1 VIQISPEAT
10 NMALT
15 CGNIRAD
22 ARTRT
27 ANRPITSRV
36 RYQLRHAGGAPTLA
50 NARSRA
56 TARDREYRA
65 DVPVLGGTG
74 PLAAA
79 RGAFA
84 TTFRSRDLR
93 RAQLAFF
100 GAWAAEWAFTVALGV
115 YAFNHGGAAAV
126 GLVSVLRMLP
136 SALLAP
142 ILTPYADRWPRER
155 VLVVVSAVRAAA
167 TAGTA
172 VLVAADGSVAVV
184 YGLAALSTVAAT
196 LYRPAHSALLPSL
209 CRTPYELA
217 GANVVRGML
226 DSLATLVGPLVAAVL
241 LSTSGVTAV
250 LAAAAASS
258 AWSAALMLPVRAET
272 VSRPSPQMRPLADL
286 VEGMRAVGGHRDM
299 RLLFRLGVAQIF
311 TRGALTVFSVV
322 VALDLLG
329 TGESG
334 VGTLNA
340 AVGVGAVAGSVAASL
355 LVGTKRLA
363 RWFGLGVVLW
373 GLPLTIVA
381 VLANEP
387 ATLVLLAVIGI
398 GNALVDIGLFTLMA
412 RLSSDTVM
420 ARVFGLLESNG
431 ALRFGA
437 GAAVSPVVID
447 LLGLR
452 GALVVVGLV
461 GPVVTAASW
470 PRLRRLD
477 TAMVGLDQEV
487 GLLRG
492 VEMFAP
498 LPLPIVEQLAR
509 GLEPVSVAAGRIVFT
524 QNDVGDRFYVIE
536 DGTVEVLGDG
546 VQVTTLGPGEVFGEI
561 ALLRRVPRTATV
573 RARTDLRLQSLTSD
587 RFLFAVTGV
596 PASAHQ
602 ARAHVDERLDRF
614 SPDPDKSQPPAP

>member
-1 VIQISPEAT
+1 VP
-10 NMALT
+10 
-15 CGNIRAD
+15 
-22 ARTRT
+22 
-27 ANRPITSRV
+27 
-36 RYQLRHAGGAPTLA
+36 AP
-50 NARSRA
+50 
-56 TARDREYRA
+56 
-65 DVPVLGGTG
+65 GGTG
-74 PLAAA
+74 PLKAAG
-79 RGAFA
+79 GAFA

-115 YAFNHGGAAAV
+115 YAFHHGGAAAV
-126 GLVSVLRMLP
+126 GLVAVLRMLP

-142 ILTPYADRWPRER
+142 ILTPYADRWRRER

-172 VLVAADGSVAVV
+172 VLVAAEGSVTAVCA
-184 YGLAALSTVAAT
+184 LAALSTVAFT

-217 GANVVRGML
+217 GANVVRGTL

-250 LAAAAASS
+250 LAVAAASS
-258 AWSAALMLPVRAET
+258 AWSAALMLAVRTDT
-272 VSRPSPQMRPLADL
+272 VPRAGRRMRPVADL
-286 VEGMRAVGGHRDM
+286 VEGLRAVRGNRDL
-299 RLLFRLGVAQIF
+299 RLLFRVGFSQIF

-340 AVGVGAVAGSVAASL
+340 AVGVGAVVGSVAASL

-373 GLPLTIVA
+373 GLPLSMVA
-381 VLANEP
+381 VLPPSEP
-387 ATLVLLAVIGI
+387 ATLVLLPVIGL
-398 GNALVDIGLFTLMA
+398 GNALVDIGLFTLIA

-431 ALRFGA
+431 ALGFAA
-437 GAAVSPVVID
+437 GAAVTPVVIE

-452 GALVVVGLV
+452 GALLVVGLV

-470 PRLRRLD
+470 ARLRRLD
-477 TAMVGLDQEV
+477 TTMVGLDQEL

-492 VEMFAP
+492 VQMFAP
-498 LPLPIVEQLAR
+498 LPLPVVEQLAR
-509 GLEPVSVAAGRIVFT
+509 GLEQVSVPAGRTVFE
-524 QNDVGDRFYVIE
+524 QNDEGDRFYVIE
-536 DGTVEVLGDG
+536 EGTVEVLGDG
-546 VQVTTLGPGEVFGEI
+546 VPVTTLGPGEVFGEI

-573 RARTDLRLQSLTSD
+573 RACTDLLLQSLTGD
-587 RFLFAVTGV
+587 RFLTAVTGV

-602 ARAHVDERLDRF
+602 ARADIEEQLDRF
-614 SPDPDKSQPPAP
+614 SPAPDKSLPPAP

>member
-1 VIQISPEAT
+1 VP
-10 NMALT
+10 
-15 CGNIRAD
+15 
-22 ARTRT
+22 
-27 ANRPITSRV
+27 
-36 RYQLRHAGGAPTLA
+36 AP
-50 NARSRA
+50 
-56 TARDREYRA
+56 
-65 DVPVLGGTG
+65 GGTA

-79 RGAFA
+79 RGAFV

-93 RAQLAFF
+93 RAQLAYF

-115 YAFNHGGAAAV
+115 YAFHHGGAAAV
-126 GLVSVLRMLP
+126 GLVAVLRMLP

-142 ILTPYADRWPRER
+142 VLTPYADRWPRER
-155 VLVVVSAVRAAA
+155 VLVVVSAVRAGA

-172 VLVAADGSVAVV
+172 ILVAADGSVAAV
-184 YGLAALSTVAAT
+184 YALAALSTVAAT

-250 LAAAAASS
+250 LAVAAASS
-258 AWSAALMLPVRAET
+258 AWSAALMLAVRTET
-272 VSRPSPQMRPLADL
+272 VPRSRRRMRPVADL
-286 VEGMRAVGGHRDM
+286 VEGLRAVGGNRDL
-299 RLLFRLGVAQIF
+299 RLLFRVGFSQIF

-340 AVGVGAVAGSVAASL
+340 AVGVGAVVGSIAASL

-373 GLPLTIVA
+373 GLPLSMVA
-381 VLANEP
+381 VLASEP
-387 ATLVLLAVIGI
+387 ATLVLLPVIGL
-398 GNALVDIGLFTLMA
+398 GNALVDIGLFTLIA

-431 ALRFGA
+431 ALGFAA
-437 GAAVSPVVID
+437 GAAVTPVVID

-477 TAMVGLDQEV
+477 TAMVGLDEEV

-509 GLEPVSVAAGRIVFT
+509 GLEPVSVAAGTTVFA
-524 QNDVGDRFYVIE
+524 QDDAGDRFYVIV

-546 VQVTTLGPGEVFGEI
+546 VPVATLGPGDVFGEI

-573 RARTDLRLQSLTSD
+573 RASTDLQLQSLTGD
-587 RFLFAVTGV
+587 RFLTAVTGV
-596 PASAHQ
+596 PASAHR
-602 ARAHVDERLDRF
+602 ARAHIDEQLDRF
-614 SPDPDKSQPPAP
+614 SPGPG

>member
-1 VIQISPEAT
+1 VP
-10 NMALT
+10 
-15 CGNIRAD
+15 
-22 ARTRT
+22 
-27 ANRPITSRV
+27 
-36 RYQLRHAGGAPTLA
+36 AP
-50 NARSRA
+50 
-56 TARDREYRA
+56 
-65 DVPVLGGTG
+65 GGTG
-74 PLAAA
+74 PLTAA

-115 YAFNHGGAAAV
+115 FAFRHGGAAAV

-142 ILTPYADRWPRER
+142 VLTPYADRWRRER

-172 VLVAADGSVAVV
+172 VLVAANGSVAAV
-184 YGLAALSTVAAT
+184 YALAALSTIAAT

-250 LAAAAASS
+250 LAVAAASS
-258 AWSAALMLPVRAET
+258 AWSAALMLAVHTDT
-272 VSRPSPQMRPLADL
+272 VSQANRRTRPLADV
-286 VEGMRAVGGHRDM
+286 VEGLRAVSGHRDL
-299 RLLFRLGVAQIF
+299 RLLFRLTVAQIF

-322 VALDLLG
+322 VAIDLLG
-329 TGESG
+329 TGEAG
-334 VGTLNA
+334 VGALNA

-373 GLPLTIVA
+373 GLPLTLVA
-381 VLANEP
+381 VLASEP
-387 ATLVLLAVIGI
+387 AALVLLAVIGI
-398 GNALVDIGLFTLMA
+398 GNALVDVGLFTLMA
-412 RLSSDTVM
+412 RLSSDSVM
-420 ARVFGLLESNG
+420 ARVFGLLESVG
-431 ALRFGA
+431 ALGFAA
-437 GAAVSPVVID
+437 GAAVSPLVID

-452 GALVVVGLV
+452 GALVTVGLV
-461 GPVVTAASW
+461 GPVLTAASW
-470 PRLRRLD
+470 PSLRRLD

-487 GLLRG
+487 HLLRG
-492 VEMFAP
+492 VQMFAP
-498 LPLPIVEQLAR
+498 LPLPVVEQLAR
-509 GLEPVSVAAGRIVFT
+509 GLEPVSVAAGTTVFT
-524 QNDVGDRFYVIE
+524 QNDEGDRFYLIV
-536 DGTVEVLGDG
+536 DGTAEVRGDG
-546 VQVTTLGPGEVFGEI
+546 EIVTTLGPGEVFGEI

-573 RARTDLRLQSLTSD
+573 LARTDLQLQSLTCD
-587 RFLFAVTGV
+587 RFLTAVTGV

-614 SPDPDKSQPPAP
+614 SPSADKSPPPAR

>member
-1 VIQISPEAT
+1 VP
-10 NMALT
+10 
-15 CGNIRAD
+15 
-22 ARTRT
+22 
-27 ANRPITSRV
+27 
-36 RYQLRHAGGAPTLA
+36 AP
-50 NARSRA
+50 
-56 TARDREYRA
+56 
-65 DVPVLGGTG
+65 GGTG

-115 YAFNHGGAAAV
+115 YAFRHGGAAAV

-142 ILTPYADRWPRER
+142 VLTPYADRWPRER
-155 VLVVVSAVRAAA
+155 VLVLVSAVRAGA

-172 VLVAADGSVAVV
+172 VLVAADGSVAAV
-184 YGLAALSTVAAT
+184 YALAALSTVAAT

-241 LSTSGVTAV
+241 LGTSGVTAV
-250 LAAAAASS
+250 LAVAAASS
-258 AWSAALMLPVRAET
+258 AWSAALMLAVHTDTVPRSGRRTRPV
-272 VSRPSPQMRPLADL
+272 ADL
-286 VEGMRAVGGHRDM
+286 MEGLRAVGGHRDL
-299 RLLFRLGVAQIF
+299 RLLFRLTIAQIF

-334 VGTLNA
+334 VGALNA
-340 AVGVGAVAGSVAASL
+340 AVGVGAVAGSMAASL

-363 RWFGLGVVLW
+363 RWFGVGVVLW
-373 GLPLTIVA
+373 GLPLTMVA
-381 VLANEP
+381 LLASEP
-387 ATLVLLAVIGI
+387 ATLFLLTVIGL
-398 GNALVDIGLFTLMA
+398 GNALVDVGLFTLMA

-420 ARVFGLLESNG
+420 ARVFGLLESVG
-431 ALRFGA
+431 ALGFAA

-487 GLLRG
+487 GLLRK

-509 GLEPVSVAAGRIVFT
+509 GLEPLSVAAGKTVFA
-524 QNDVGDRFYVIE
+524 QGDEGDRFYIIE
-536 DGTVEVLGDG
+536 AGTAEVHGDG
-546 VQVTTLGPGEVFGEI
+546 KPVATLGPGEVFGEI
-561 ALLRRVPRTATV
+561 ALLRRVPRTATI
-573 RARTDLRLQSLTSD
+573 RARTDLQLQSLTSD
-587 RFLFAVTGV
+587 RFLTAVTGV

-614 SPDPDKSQPPAP
+614 SPGPG

>member
-1 VIQISPEAT
+1 VPV
-10 NMALT
+10 
-15 CGNIRAD
+15 
-22 ARTRT
+22 
-27 ANRPITSRV
+27 P
-36 RYQLRHAGGAPTLA
+36 GGA
-50 NARSRA
+50 
-56 TARDREYRA
+56 
-65 DVPVLGGTG
+65 G
-74 PLAAA
+74 PLTAA
-79 RGAFA
+79 RGAFV

-100 GAWAAEWAFTVALGV
+100 GAWAAEWAFTVAVGV
-115 YAFNHGGAAAV
+115 YAFRHGGAAAV

-142 ILTPYADRWPRER
+142 VLTPYADRWRRER

-172 VLVAADGSVAVV
+172 VLVATEGSVAVV
-184 YGLAALSTVAAT
+184 YALAAVSTVAAT

-250 LAAAAASS
+250 LAVAAASS
-258 AWSAALMLPVRAET
+258 AWSAALMLAVRADT
-272 VSRPSPQMRPLADL
+272 VPRSGRRMRPVADL
-286 VEGMRAVGGHRDM
+286 VEGLRAVGGHRDM
-299 RLLFRLGVAQIF
+299 RLLFRLAVAQIF

-334 VGTLNA
+334 VGALNA

-373 GLPLTIVA
+373 GLPLTVVA
-381 VLANEP
+381 LLTSEP

-398 GNALVDIGLFTLMA
+398 GNAMVDVGLFTLMA
-412 RLSSDTVM
+412 RLSSDAVM

-431 ALRFGA
+431 ALGFGA

-452 GALVVVGLV
+452 GALVAVGLV

-487 GLLRG
+487 GLLRK

-498 LPLPIVEQLAR
+498 LPLPVVEQLAR
-509 GLEPVSVAAGRIVFT
+509 GLEPMSVAAGKPVFS
-524 QNDVGDRFYVIE
+524 QGDVGDRFYLIE
-536 DGTVEVLGDG
+536 AGTAEVRGDG
-546 VQVTTLGPGEVFGEI
+546 KPVATLGPGEVFGEI

-602 ARAHVDERLDRF
+602 AEANVDERLDRF
-614 SPDPDKSQPPAP
+614 SPDPDKSRPPAP

>member
-1 VIQISPEAT
+1 VP
-10 NMALT
+10 
-15 CGNIRAD
+15 
-22 ARTRT
+22 
-27 ANRPITSRV
+27 
-36 RYQLRHAGGAPTLA
+36 AP
-50 NARSRA
+50 
-56 TARDREYRA
+56 
-65 DVPVLGGTG
+65 GGTG

-79 RGAFA
+79 RGAFV

-100 GAWAAEWAFTVALGV
+100 AAWAAEWAFTVALGV

-126 GLVSVLRMLP
+126 GLVAVLRMLP

-142 ILTPYADRWPRER
+142 ILTPYADRWRRER
-155 VLVVVSAVRAAA
+155 VLVVVSAVRAGA

-172 VLVAADGSVAVV
+172 VLVAADGSVAAV
-184 YGLAALSTVAAT
+184 YALAALSTVAAT

-217 GANVVRGML
+217 GANVVRGTL

-250 LAAAAASS
+250 LAVAAASS
-258 AWSAALMLPVRAET
+258 AWSAALMIAVRTDT
-272 VSRPSPQMRPLADL
+272 VPRSGRRMRPVADL
-286 VEGMRAVGGHRDM
+286 VEGLRAVRGNRDL
-299 RLLFRLGVAQIF
+299 RLLFRVGFSQIF

-340 AVGVGAVAGSVAASL
+340 AVGVGAVVGSVAASL

-373 GLPLTIVA
+373 GLPLSIVA
-381 VLANEP
+381 VLPPSEP
-387 ATLVLLAVIGI
+387 ATLVLLPVIGL
-398 GNALVDIGLFTLMA
+398 GNALVDIGLFTLIA

-431 ALRFGA
+431 ALGFAA
-437 GAAVSPVVID
+437 GAAVTPVVID

-452 GALVVVGLV
+452 GALLVVGLV

-470 PRLRRLD
+470 RRLRRLD
-477 TAMVGLDQEV
+477 TTMVGLDLEV

-492 VEMFAP
+492 VQMFAP
-498 LPLPIVEQLAR
+498 LPLPVVEQLAR
-509 GLEPVSVAAGRIVFT
+509 GLEQVSVPAGRTVFE
-524 QNDVGDRFYVIE
+524 QNDEGDRFYVIE
-536 DGTVEVLGDG
+536 EGTVEVLGDG
-546 VQVTTLGPGEVFGEI
+546 VPVTTLGPGEVFGEI

-573 RARTDLRLQSLTSD
+573 RARTDLQLQSLTGD
-587 RFLFAVTGV
+587 RFLTAVTGV

-602 ARAHVDERLDRF
+602 ARAHIDEQLDRF
-614 SPDPDKSQPPAP
+614 SPAPDKSSPPAP

>member
-1 VIQISPEAT
+1 
-10 NMALT
+10 
-15 CGNIRAD
+15 
-22 ARTRT
+22 
-27 ANRPITSRV
+27 
-36 RYQLRHAGGAPTLA
+36 
-50 NARSRA
+50 
-56 TARDREYRA
+56 
-65 DVPVLGGTG
+65 VPASGGTG
-74 PLAAA
+74 PLTAA

-115 YAFNHGGAAAV
+115 YAFRHGGAAAV
-126 GLVSVLRMLP
+126 GLVAVLRMVP

-142 ILTPYADRWPRER
+142 VLTPYADRWPRER
-155 VLVVVSAVRAAA
+155 VLVVVSAVRAGA

-172 VLVAADGSVAVV
+172 VLVAADGSVAAV

-241 LSTSGVTAV
+241 LGTSGVTAV

-258 AWSAALMLPVRAET
+258 AWSAALMLGVRTDT
-272 VSRPSPQMRPLADL
+272 VPRSSRRTRPLADL
-286 VEGMRAVGGHRDM
+286 VEGLRAVGGHRDL
-299 RLLFRLGVAQIF
+299 RLLFRLTVAQIF

-334 VGTLNA
+334 VGALNA

-363 RWFGLGVVLW
+363 RWFGVGVVLW
-373 GLPLTIVA
+373 GLPLAMVA
-381 VLANEP
+381 VLASEP
-387 ATLVLLAVIGI
+387 ATLVLLTVIGL
-398 GNALVDIGLFTLMA
+398 GNALVDVGLFTLMA

-420 ARVFGLLESNG
+420 ARVFGLLESVG
-431 ALRFGA
+431 ALGFAA
-437 GAAVSPVVID
+437 GAAVSPLVID

-487 GLLRG
+487 GLLRK
-492 VEMFAP
+492 VDMFAP

-509 GLEPVSVAAGRIVFT
+509 GLEPMSVAAGKTVFD
-524 QNDVGDRFYVIE
+524 QGDVGDRVYLIE
-536 DGTVEVLGDG
+536 AGTAEVRGDG
-546 VQVTTLGPGEVFGEI
+546 KSVATLGPGEVFGEI

-573 RARTDLRLQSLTSD
+573 RARTDLQLQSLTSD
-587 RFLFAVTGV
+587 RFLLAVTGV
-596 PASAHQ
+596 PASANQ

-614 SPDPDKSQPPAP
+614 SPAADKSRPPAP

>member
-1 VIQISPEAT
+1 VP
-10 NMALT
+10 
-15 CGNIRAD
+15 
-22 ARTRT
+22 
-27 ANRPITSRV
+27 
-36 RYQLRHAGGAPTLA
+36 AP
-50 NARSRA
+50 
-56 TARDREYRA
+56 
-65 DVPVLGGTG
+65 GGTG

-79 RGAFA
+79 RGAFV

-115 YAFNHGGAAAV
+115 YAFHHGGAAAV
-126 GLVSVLRMLP
+126 GLVAVLRMLP

-142 ILTPYADRWPRER
+142 VLTPYADRWPRER
-155 VLVVVSAVRAAA
+155 VLVVVSAVRAGA
-167 TAGTA
+167 TGGTA
-172 VLVAADGSVAVV
+172 ILVAADGSVAAV
-184 YGLAALSTVAAT
+184 YALAALSTVAAT

-241 LSTSGVTAV
+241 LSTSGVTGV
-250 LAAAAASS
+250 LAVAAASS
-258 AWSAALMLPVRAET
+258 AWSAALMLAVRTDT
-272 VSRPSPQMRPLADL
+272 VPRSRRRMRAVADL
-286 VEGMRAVGGHRDM
+286 VEGLRAVGGNRDL
-299 RLLFRLGVAQIF
+299 RLLFRVGFSQIF

-340 AVGVGAVAGSVAASL
+340 AVGVGAVVGSVAASL

-363 RWFGLGVVLW
+363 RWFGIGVVLW
-373 GLPLTIVA
+373 GLPLSMVA
-381 VLANEP
+381 VLASEP
-387 ATLVLLAVIGI
+387 ATLVLLPVIGL
-398 GNALVDIGLFTLMA
+398 GNALVDIGLFTLIA

-431 ALRFGA
+431 ALGFAA
-437 GAAVSPVVID
+437 GAAVTPVVID

-461 GPVVTAASW
+461 GPVVTAVSW

-477 TAMVGLDQEV
+477 TAMGGLDEEV

-509 GLEPVSVAAGRIVFT
+509 GLEPVSVAAGTTVFA
-524 QNDVGDRFYVIE
+524 QDDAGDRFYVIV

-546 VQVTTLGPGEVFGEI
+546 VPVAALGPGDVFGEI

-573 RARTDLRLQSLTSD
+573 RARTDLQLQSLTGD
-587 RFLFAVTGV
+587 RFLTAVTGV
-596 PASAHQ
+596 PASVHQ
-602 ARAHVDERLDRF
+602 AWARVDAALDRF
-614 SPDPDKSQPPAP
+614 SPGPDKSLPPTP

>member
-1 VIQISPEAT
+1 MP
-10 NMALT
+10 
-15 CGNIRAD
+15 
-22 ARTRT
+22 
-27 ANRPITSRV
+27 
-36 RYQLRHAGGAPTLA
+36 
-50 NARSRA
+50 
-56 TARDREYRA
+56 
-65 DVPVLGGTG
+65 VPGGTG

-100 GAWAAEWAFTVALGV
+100 AAWAAEWAFTVGLGV
-115 YAFNHGGAAAV
+115 FAFRHGAAAAV

-142 ILTPYADRWPRER
+142 VLTPYADRWRRER

-172 VLVAADGSVAVV
+172 VLVAADGSVAAV
-184 YGLAALSTVAAT
+184 YGLAAVSTVAAT

-250 LAAAAASS
+250 LTVAAASS
-258 AWSAALMLPVRAET
+258 AWSAALMLAVHADT
-272 VSRPSPQMRPLADL
+272 VPRSDRRTRPLADL
-286 VEGMRAVGGHRDM
+286 VEGLRAVSGHRDL
-299 RLLFRLGVAQIF
+299 RLLFRLTVAQIF
-311 TRGALTVFSVV
+311 TRGALTVYSVV

-334 VGTLNA
+334 VGALNA

-373 GLPLTIVA
+373 GLPLTLVA
-381 VLANEP
+381 VVTSEP
-387 ATLVLLAVIGI
+387 AALVLLAVIGI
-398 GNALVDIGLFTLMA
+398 GNALVDVGLFTLMA
-412 RLSSDTVM
+412 RLSSDSVM
-420 ARVFGLLESNG
+420 ARVFGLLESVG
-431 ALRFGA
+431 ALGFAA

-447 LLGLR
+447 LFGLR
-452 GALVVVGLV
+452 GALVVVGLI
-461 GPVVTAASW
+461 GPVLTAVSW
-470 PRLRRLD
+470 PRLHRLD

-487 GLLRG
+487 HLLRG
-492 VEMFAP
+492 VQMFAP
-498 LPLPIVEQLAR
+498 LPLPLVEQLAR
-509 GLEPVSVAAGRIVFT
+509 GLEPVSVPAGKTVFA
-524 QNDVGDRFYVIE
+524 QNDEGDRFYLIV
-536 DGTVEVLGDG
+536 DGNAEVLGDG
-546 VQVTTLGPGEVFGEI
+546 KIVATLGPGEVFGEI

-573 RARTDLRLQSLTSD
+573 LARTELQLQSLTCD
-587 RFLFAVTGV
+587 RFLTAVTGV

-614 SPDPDKSQPPAP
+614 SPAADNGRPPAP

>member
-1 VIQISPEAT
+1 V
-10 NMALT
+10 
-15 CGNIRAD
+15 
-22 ARTRT
+22 
-27 ANRPITSRV
+27 
-36 RYQLRHAGGAPTLA
+36 
-50 NARSRA
+50 
-56 TARDREYRA
+56 
-65 DVPVLGGTG
+65 TG

-100 GAWAAEWAFTVALGV
+100 AAWAAEWAFTVALGV
-115 YAFNHGGAAAV
+115 YAFRHGGAAAV

-136 SALLAP
+136 SAVLAP
-142 ILTPYADRWPRER
+142 VLTPYADRWPRER

-172 VLVAADGSVAVV
+172 VLVAAEGSVAVV
-184 YGLAALSTVAAT
+184 FALAAVSTVAAT
-196 LYRPAHSALLPSL
+196 LYRPTHSALLPSL

-241 LSTSGVTAV
+241 LSISGVTAV

-258 AWSAALMLPVRAET
+258 AWSAALMLPVHTDT
-272 VSRPSPQMRPLADL
+272 VPRSGRRIRPLDDL
-286 VEGMRAVGGHRDM
+286 VEGLRVVRGHRDM
-299 RLLFRLGVAQIF
+299 RLLFRLGMAQIF

-322 VALDLLG
+322 VALDLLE
-329 TGESG
+329 TDASG
-334 VGTLNA
+334 VGALNA
-340 AVGVGAVAGSVAASL
+340 AVGAGAVVGSVAASL

-363 RWFGLGVVLW
+363 GWFGLGVVLW
-373 GLPLTIVA
+373 GLPLTLIGL
-381 VLANEP
+381 LANEP
-387 ATLVLLAVIGI
+387 TTLVLLAVIGI
-398 GNALVDIGLFTLMA
+398 GNALVDVGLFTLMA

-431 ALRFGA
+431 ALGFGA
-437 GAAVSPVVID
+437 GAIVAPVVID

-461 GPVVTAASW
+461 GPVLTAASW
-470 PRLRRLD
+470 RRLRRLD
-477 TAMVGLDQEV
+477 TTMVGLDQEV
-487 GLLRG
+487 DLLRG

-498 LPLPIVEQLAR
+498 LPLPVVEQLAR
-509 GLEPVSVAAGRIVFT
+509 GLEPVSVLAGKTVFA
-524 QNDVGDRFYVIE
+524 QNDDADRFYVIVV
-536 DGTVEVLGDG
+536 GTVEVLGDG
-546 VQVTTLGPGEVFGEI
+546 VPVATLGPGEVFGEI

-573 RARTDLRLQSLTSD
+573 RARTDLQLQSLTSD
-587 RFLFAVTGV
+587 RFLPAVTGV

-602 ARAHVDERLDRF
+602 ARAHIDEQLDRF
-614 SPDPDKSQPPAP
+614 SPTPDKSSPPAP

>member
-1 VIQISPEAT
+1 
-10 NMALT
+10 
-15 CGNIRAD
+15 
-22 ARTRT
+22 
-27 ANRPITSRV
+27 
-36 RYQLRHAGGAPTLA
+36 
-50 NARSRA
+50 
-56 TARDREYRA
+56 
-65 DVPVLGGTG
+65 VPASGGTG
-74 PLAAA
+74 PLTAA

-115 YAFNHGGAAAV
+115 YAFRHGGAAAV

-142 ILTPYADRWPRER
+142 VLTPYADRWRRER
-155 VLVVVSAVRAAA
+155 VLVVVSAVRAGA

-172 VLVAADGSVAVV
+172 VLVAAEGSVAIV
-184 YGLAALSTVAAT
+184 YALAALSTVAAT

-226 DSLATLVGPLVAAVL
+226 DSLATLVGPLLAAAL
-241 LSTSGVTAV
+241 LTTSGVTAV
-250 LAAAAASS
+250 LAVAAASS
-258 AWSAALMLPVRAET
+258 AWSAALMLAVHTDT
-272 VSRPSPQMRPLADL
+272 VPRSGRRSRPLADL
-286 VEGMRAVGGHRDM
+286 VEGLQVVGGHRDL
-299 RLLFRLGVAQIF
+299 RLLFRLTVAQIF

-334 VGTLNA
+334 VGALNA

-363 RWFGLGVVLW
+363 GWFGFGVVLW
-373 GLPLTIVA
+373 GLPLAMVA

-387 ATLVLLAVIGI
+387 ATLVLLAVIGL
-398 GNALVDIGLFTLMA
+398 GNTLVDIGLFTLIA

-420 ARVFGLLESNG
+420 ARVFGLLESVG
-431 ALRFGA
+431 ALGFAA
-437 GAAVSPVVID
+437 GAAASPVVID

-461 GPVVTAASW
+461 GPVLTAVSW

-477 TAMVGLDQEV
+477 TTMGGLDQEV

-498 LPLPIVEQLAR
+498 LPLPVVEQLAR
-509 GLEPVSVAAGRIVFT
+509 GLEPVSVAAGTTVFA
-524 QNDVGDRFYVIE
+524 QNEEGDRFYVIV

-546 VQVTTLGPGEVFGEI
+546 VPVATLGPGEVFGEI

-587 RFLFAVTGV
+587 RFLTAVSGV

-602 ARAHVDERLDRF
+602 AWARVDAALNRF
-614 SPDPDKSQPPAP
+614 SPAADKSRPPAP

>member
-1 VIQISPEAT
+1 VP
-10 NMALT
+10 
-15 CGNIRAD
+15 
-22 ARTRT
+22 
-27 ANRPITSRV
+27 
-36 RYQLRHAGGAPTLA
+36 APW
-50 NARSRA
+50 
-56 TARDREYRA
+56 
-65 DVPVLGGTG
+65 GTG

-115 YAFNHGGAAAV
+115 YAFRHGGAAAV

-142 ILTPYADRWPRER
+142 VLTPYADRWPRER
-155 VLVVVSAVRAAA
+155 VLVVVSAVRAGA

-172 VLVAADGSVAVV
+172 VLVAAEGSVAAV
-184 YGLAALSTVAAT
+184 YALAALSTVAAT

-241 LSTSGVTAV
+241 LGTSGVTAV
-250 LAAAAASS
+250 LAVAAASS
-258 AWSAALMLPVRAET
+258 GWSAALMLGVRTDT
-272 VSRPSPQMRPLADL
+272 VPRSGRRTRPLADL
-286 VEGMRAVGGHRDM
+286 VEGLRAVGADRDL
-299 RLLFRLGVAQIF
+299 RLLFRLTVAQIF

-334 VGTLNA
+334 VGALNA

-363 RWFGLGVVLW
+363 RWFGVGVVLW
-373 GLPLTIVA
+373 GLPLTMVA
-381 VLANEP
+381 VLASEP
-387 ATLVLLAVIGI
+387 ATLVLLTVIGL
-398 GNALVDIGLFTLMA
+398 GNALVDVGLFTLMA

-420 ARVFGLLESNG
+420 ARVFGLLESVG
-431 ALRFGA
+431 ALGFAA
-437 GAAVSPVVID
+437 GAAASPIVID

-477 TAMVGLDQEV
+477 TAMIGLDQEV

-492 VEMFAP
+492 VQMFAP
-498 LPLPIVEQLAR
+498 LPLPVVEQLAR
-509 GLEPVSVAAGRIVFT
+509 GLEPVSVAAGKTVFA
-524 QNDVGDRFYVIE
+524 QNDEGDRFYVIV
-536 DGTVEVLGDG
+536 DGIVEVLGDG
-546 VQVTTLGPGEVFGEI
+546 VSVATLGPGEVFGEI

-573 RARTDLRLQSLTSD
+573 RARTDLKLQSLTSD
-587 RFLFAVTGV
+587 RFLIAVTGV

-602 ARAHVDERLDRF
+602 ARAHVHERLGRF
-614 SPDPDKSQPPAP
+614 SPAADKSRPPSP

>member
-1 VIQISPEAT
+1 MPAS
-10 NMALT
+10 
-15 CGNIRAD
+15 
-22 ARTRT
+22 
-27 ANRPITSRV
+27 
-36 RYQLRHAGGAPTLA
+36 
-50 NARSRA
+50 
-56 TARDREYRA
+56 
-65 DVPVLGGTG
+65 GGTG
-74 PLAAA
+74 PLTAA

-115 YAFNHGGAAAV
+115 YAFRHGGAAAV

-142 ILTPYADRWPRER
+142 VLTPYADRWRRER
-155 VLVVVSAVRAAA
+155 VLVVVSAVRAGA

-172 VLVAADGSVAVV
+172 VLVAADGSVAAV
-184 YGLAALSTVAAT
+184 YALAALSTVAAT

-250 LAAAAASS
+250 LAVAAASS
-258 AWSAALMLPVRAET
+258 AWSAALMLAVHTDT
-272 VSRPSPQMRPLADL
+272 VPRSGRRTRPLADL
-286 VEGMRAVGGHRDM
+286 VEGLRVVGGHRDL
-299 RLLFRLGVAQIF
+299 RLLFRLTVAQIF

-334 VGTLNA
+334 VGALNA

-373 GLPLTIVA
+373 GLPLAMVA

-387 ATLVLLAVIGI
+387 ATLVLLAVIGL

-420 ARVFGLLESNG
+420 ARVFGLLESVG
-431 ALRFGA
+431 ALGFAA

-452 GALVVVGLV
+452 GALVLVGLI

-477 TAMVGLDQEV
+477 TTMVGLDQEV

-498 LPLPIVEQLAR
+498 LPLPVVEQLAR
-509 GLEPVSVAAGRIVFT
+509 GLVPVSVAAGETVFA
-524 QNDVGDRFYVIE
+524 QNDEGDRFYVIV

-546 VQVTTLGPGEVFGEI
+546 TVVATLDPGEAFGEI
-561 ALLRRVPRTATV
+561 ALLRQVPRTATV
-573 RARTDLRLQSLTSD
+573 RARTDLQLQSLTRD
-587 RFLFAVTGV
+587 RFLTAVTGV

-602 ARAHVDERLDRF
+602 AWARVDAALDRF
-614 SPDPDKSQPPAP
+614 SPAADKSRPPAP

>member
-1 VIQISPEAT
+1 
-10 NMALT
+10 
-15 CGNIRAD
+15 
-22 ARTRT
+22 
-27 ANRPITSRV
+27 
-36 RYQLRHAGGAPTLA
+36 
-50 NARSRA
+50 
-56 TARDREYRA
+56 
-65 DVPVLGGTG
+65 
-74 PLAAA
+74 
-79 RGAFA
+79 
-84 TTFRSRDLR
+84 
-93 RAQLAFF
+93 
-100 GAWAAEWAFTVALGV
+100 
-115 YAFNHGGAAAV
+115 
-126 GLVSVLRMLP
+126 
-136 SALLAP
+136 
-142 ILTPYADRWPRER
+142 
-155 VLVVVSAVRAAA
+155 
-167 TAGTA
+167 
-172 VLVAADGSVAVV
+172 VAADGSVAAV
-184 YGLAALSTVAAT
+184 YALAALSTVAAT

-250 LAAAAASS
+250 LAVAAASS
-258 AWSAALMLPVRAET
+258 AWSAALMLAVRTET
-272 VSRPSPQMRPLADL
+272 VPRSRRRMRPVADL
-286 VEGMRAVGGHRDM
+286 VEGLRAVGGNRDL
-299 RLLFRLGVAQIF
+299 RLLFRVGFSQIF

-340 AVGVGAVAGSVAASL
+340 AVGVGAVVGSIAASL

-373 GLPLTIVA
+373 GLPLSMVA
-381 VLANEP
+381 VLASEP
-387 ATLVLLAVIGI
+387 ATLVLLPVIGL
-398 GNALVDIGLFTLMA
+398 GNALVDIGLFTLIA

-431 ALRFGA
+431 ALGFAA
-437 GAAVSPVVID
+437 GAAVTPVVID

-477 TAMVGLDQEV
+477 TAMVGLDEEV

-509 GLEPVSVAAGRIVFT
+509 GLEPVSVAAGTTVFA
-524 QNDVGDRFYVIE
+524 QDDAGDRFYVIV

-546 VQVTTLGPGEVFGEI
+546 VPVATLGPGDVFGEI

-573 RARTDLRLQSLTSD
+573 RASTDLQLQSLTGD
-587 RFLFAVTGV
+587 RFLTAVTGV
-596 PASAHQ
+596 PASAHR
-602 ARAHVDERLDRF
+602 ARAHIDEQLDRF
-614 SPDPDKSQPPAP
+614 SPGPG

>member
-1 VIQISPEAT
+1 MP
-10 NMALT
+10 
-15 CGNIRAD
+15 
-22 ARTRT
+22 
-27 ANRPITSRV
+27 
-36 RYQLRHAGGAPTLA
+36 
-50 NARSRA
+50 
-56 TARDREYRA
+56 
-65 DVPVLGGTG
+65 VPGGTG
-74 PLAAA
+74 PLTAA
-79 RGAFA
+79 RGAFG
-84 TTFRSRDLR
+84 TTFRSRSLR

-100 GAWAAEWAFTVALGV
+100 AAWAAEWAFTVALAI
-115 YAFNHGGAAAV
+115 YAFRHGGAAAV

-142 ILTPYADRWPRER
+142 VLTPYADRWPRER

-184 YGLAALSTVAAT
+184 YALAALSTVAAT

-258 AWSAALMLPVRAET
+258 ACSAALMLAVHAET
-272 VSRPSPQMRPLADL
+272 VPRSGGRMRPLADL
-286 VEGMRAVGGHRDM
+286 VEGLRAVGGDRDL
-299 RLLFRLGVAQIF
+299 RLLFRLTTAQIF

-322 VALDLLG
+322 VALDLLE
-329 TGESG
+329 TGEAG
-334 VGTLNA
+334 VGALNA

-363 RWFGLGVVLW
+363 GWFGLGVTLW
-373 GLPLTIVA
+373 GLPLTLVA
-381 VLANEP
+381 LLANEP
-387 ATLVLLAVIGI
+387 ATLVLLAVIGL
-398 GNALVDIGLFTLMA
+398 GNALVDVGLFTLMA

-420 ARVFGLLESNG
+420 ARVFGLLESIG
-431 ALRFGA
+431 ALGFAA

-452 GALVVVGLV
+452 GALVAVGLV
-461 GPVVTAASW
+461 GPVLTAVSW

-487 GLLRG
+487 HLLRG
-492 VEMFAP
+492 VQMFAP
-498 LPLPIVEQLAR
+498 LPLPVVEQLAR
-509 GLEPVSVAAGRIVFT
+509 GLEPLSAAAGRTVFE
-524 QNDVGDRFYVIE
+524 QNDEGDRFYVIVA
-536 DGTVEVLGDG
+536 GTVEVLGDG
-546 VQVTTLGPGEVFGEI
+546 VPVTTLGPGEVFGEI

-573 RARTDLRLQSLTSD
+573 RASTDVQLQSLTGG
-587 RFLFAVTGV
+587 RFLTAVTGV

-602 ARAHVDERLDRF
+602 ARAHIDERLDRF
-614 SPDPDKSQPPAP
+614 SPDPDKSRPPTP